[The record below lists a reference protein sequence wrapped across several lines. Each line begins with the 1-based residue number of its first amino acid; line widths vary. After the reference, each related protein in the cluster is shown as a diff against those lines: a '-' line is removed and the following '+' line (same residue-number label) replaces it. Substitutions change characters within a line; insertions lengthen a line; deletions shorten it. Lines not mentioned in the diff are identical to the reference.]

1 MICYYFVF
9 LFELEVFF
17 FKNNYIDIFS
27 VLVIFKVIVMI
38 KKEYFRLFILYNFR
52 KLVLMNI
59 LIIIFCLNFINI
71 FFLVKVM
78 YLCVLYVFLFKMFI

>member
-1 MICYYFVF
+1 MICFYFVF

-38 KKEYFRLFILYNFR
+38 KKKSILDYLFYIILGN
-52 KLVLMNI
+52 
-59 LIIIFCLNFINI
+59 
-71 FFLVKVM
+71 
-78 YLCVLYVFLFKMFI
+78 